1 MTQLLPKRPL
11 FDPLLAENRSAEYF
25 FARMIGKVRLTRVIT
40 VKERSLRRF
49 RVMERQGTQFELN
62 DLGLV
67 IFAIVAG
74 WLLIFQS
81 GLF

>member
-1 MTQLLPKRPL
+1 M
-11 FDPLLAENRSAEYF
+11 
-25 FARMIGKVRLTRVIT
+25 
-40 VKERSLRRF
+40 
-49 RVMERQGTQFELN
+49 MERTEAKFELN

-74 WLLIFQS
+74 WLLVFQS